1 MDSMITQAATET
13 QLDAVREL
21 IREYTAWAFTMELD
35 LA

>member
-21 IREYTAWAFTMELD
+21 IREYTAWAFTLDLD